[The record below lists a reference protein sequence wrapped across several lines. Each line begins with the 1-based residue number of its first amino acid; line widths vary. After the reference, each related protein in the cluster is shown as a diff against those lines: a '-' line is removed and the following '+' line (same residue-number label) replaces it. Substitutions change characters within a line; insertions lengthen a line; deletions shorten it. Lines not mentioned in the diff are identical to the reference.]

1 MVGNTYM
8 SPVDS
13 AIGSGVATKAPSVVG
28 EDDLEKFEDG
38 DLASAPPGGGG
49 YYPGYP
55 EQQGRGKKY
64 MYIDVC
70 VWGTC

>member
-1 MVGNTYM
+1 M